1 MAKNITM
8 IFTGGHLL
16 NGLHLQWHE
25 VTCDAADTKV
35 SAEQCATRCH
45 KTSSLRCGRDI
56 TARQYHFNNLYS
68 FRWLPML
75 PHSRRSRTNHISLQV
90 IFRERAS
97 AAVFC
102 SSPCADSK
110 AVPLAKGASADQ
122 AAAEARRSQPTAS
135 LVADDMASL
144 ASSRRASR
152 AYDMLVRSQMAVKS
166 SAMLLPYRV
175 HRH

>member
-1 MAKNITM
+1 
-8 IFTGGHLL
+8 
-16 NGLHLQWHE
+16 
-25 VTCDAADTKV
+25 V
-35 SAEQCATRCH
+35 SAEQCAIRCH

-56 TARQYHFNNLYS
+56 QYHFNNLYS

-75 PHSRRSRTNHISLQV
+75 PHSRRSRINHISLQV
-90 IFRERAS
+90 IFRQRAS

-110 AVPLAKGASADQ
+110 AVPLAKGASADP
-122 AAAEARRSQPTAS
+122 AAAEARRSQPTTS

-152 AYDMLVRSQMAVKS
+152 AYDMFVRSQMASVVKS

-175 HRH
+175 HRTGTMAKLLPMAITWQKHGNAEGCYCDVLLLLPCY